1 MFKMQLLK
9 LGVFTGGVSFPPLV
23 RSRHTSFCL
32 TSPRRAAVMWIRAT
46 FVQSEGQSVL
56 TAPSPLRSAYT
67 VLKFVMMWTLVLLAD
82 FILEFRLEYLWP
94 CWLFFGSVYTTFHC
108 HGLVTLCF
116 SLRNSAL
123 EAVKSTLCFFTNGL
137 FLICRLSVS
146 FLSALP
152 SPWTSFVS
160 FLFLYIGS
168 SLSPAHTSYLTTFGT
183 QVSA

>member
-9 LGVFTGGVSFPPLV
+9 LGFFTGGVSFPPLV

-32 TSPRRAAVMWIRAT
+32 ISPRRAAVMWIRAT

-56 TAPSPLRSAYT
+56 TAPSSLRSAYT

-123 EAVKSTLCFFTNGL
+123 EAVKSTLCFLLTAFSLFAGYLCRFCLRCLHPGHLLSHFCSFTL
-137 FLICRLSVS
+137 ALLCRQHIRLI
-146 FLSALP
+146 
-152 SPWTSFVS
+152 
-160 FLFLYIGS
+160 
-168 SLSPAHTSYLTTFGT
+168 
-183 QVSA
+183 